1 MGKVYLVEA
10 WYENY
15 ESSWSKLIGIFD
27 DIEVANNLK
36 EKWDNFYKENKNIFD
51 KPKDWEPVVDI
62 GNYGSIEDD
71 WTECM
76 EYWTLKTKYEEIFEF
91 NEIRINELT
100 TNSDL
105 FIENDNMFR
114 TDPMK
119 DLLSQYNRDYKLKE
133 IL

>member
-76 EYWTLKTKYEEIFEF
+76 EYWTLKTKYEEISTHVKGISRFRLSKRMYIAIE
-91 NEIRINELT
+91 EICLN
-100 TNSDL
+100 
-105 FIENDNMFR
+105 
-114 TDPMK
+114 K
-119 DLLSQYNRDYKLKE
+119 LLNYF
-133 IL
+133 